1 MIKQKPFFF
10 SQIKSPPKLSMSYGD
25 YSVKQH
31 NIVEYLGGYLD
42 SNLNGESMAR
52 RVLKKLNTKLNFLW
66 RQSDYLNYSPRRLLF
81 NALIQPH
88 FDYGCTSWYSLLSKA
103 LKTKLQIAQNKCIRF
118 CLELPLCVHINPSHF
133 WKINWLSVESRVE
146 LCTSTTVFKYW
157 KGITPSYLNDMFAN

>member
-66 RQSDYLNYSPRRLLF
+66 R
-81 NALIQPH
+81 
-88 FDYGCTSWYSLLSKA
+88 
-103 LKTKLQIAQNKCIRF
+103 
-118 CLELPLCVHINPSHF
+118 
-133 WKINWLSVESRVE
+133 
-146 LCTSTTVFKYW
+146 
-157 KGITPSYLNDMFAN
+157 